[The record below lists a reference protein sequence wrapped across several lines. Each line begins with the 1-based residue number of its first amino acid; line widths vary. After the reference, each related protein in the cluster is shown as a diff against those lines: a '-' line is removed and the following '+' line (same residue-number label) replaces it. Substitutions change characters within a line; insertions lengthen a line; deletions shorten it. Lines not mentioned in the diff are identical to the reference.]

1 MGVRPPNKC
10 RRFHAS
16 PLLKANIY
24 SDLDTISPVLHGD
37 FLLGNNGGRY
47 APHVQ
52 FSATHRVLPVGYL
65 CAGRHLYIQT
75 TLQAVE
81 VEVDFNKIW
90 LVGGILAFLLGFGGF
105 QKSLEEREKANQPT
119 VSSADVMQKL
129 TPTETGKANPDLD
142 IPPEGAHGPEADS
155 PLGRLRARSEPLEL

>member
-1 MGVRPPNKC
+1 MLRMFNFLPPIG
-10 RRFHAS
+10 FY
-16 PLLKANIY
+16 LLAIC
-24 SDLDTISPVLHGD
+24 VL
-37 FLLGNNGGRY
+37 
-47 APHVQ
+47 
-52 FSATHRVLPVGYL
+52 
-65 CAGRHLYIQT
+65 AGTYTLQT